1 MTPVPT
7 SLRAVGAVLCTVAV
21 VVATLL
27 ATSSIE
33 HRAANRGYL
42 GTQSAQSLLNTM
54 LDRETGLRGFLETD
68 DEAFLAP
75 YVGGSARF
83 ARALKIAAGYAGGV
97 PAAQQA
103 LREQQALATH
113 WQVVAQAVIT
123 QARRQG
129 VHHLSLRGALARK
142 QVMDSFRAA
151 NARYLKAMNTQRV
164 HLLSVATTLSTW
176 IVVGL
181 SLLLTLTGL
190 WLVRVNSHRER
201 RAAEA
206 LRAVEQRRDA
216 REREYVEDRRRFA
229 EVVQVSE
236 TEGEARELIKRRI
249 ESGLPGAKA
258 TVLSRN
264 NSADR
269 LEATTALRD
278 DSPLAQALEGAKP
291 RSCLAIRMGQE
302 HEEQGAEANS
312 AMACELCGK
321 LGGRATCEPL
331 LVSGEVIGSLL
342 IAHEDPLDEQ
352 ARRLINETVS
362 YTAPVLANLRN
373 LAIAER
379 RAHTD
384 SLTGLPNRRALDDTF
399 RLLIAQAG
407 RTLAP
412 LSVMLIDLDRFKNVN
427 DTYGHDRGDE
437 VLAAMATTLKESV
450 RSSDFAAR
458 MGGEEFL
465 VLLPGTDP
473 MTAGVVAE
481 GIASSLAK
489 TSVHGMERM
498 VTASFGVAGYP
509 MHGVDMANLLRS
521 ADRALYQAKRDGR
534 DCVRVATAMS
544 GREEDLAP
552 VSVGAG
558 EAL

>member
-1 MTPVPT
+1 
-7 SLRAVGAVLCTVAV
+7 VGAVLCTVAV

-33 HRAANRGYL
+33 HRAADRGYA
-42 GTQSAQSLLNTM
+42 GTQSAQTLLNTM

-68 DEAFLAP
+68 DEAFLGP
-75 YVGGSARF
+75 YVGGSTRF
-83 ARALKIAAGYAGGV
+83 ATAVRNAERYARGV
-97 PAAQQA
+97 PVAQLA
-103 LREQQALATH
+103 LSEQRALATR
-113 WQVVAQAVIT
+113 WQVVAEAVIG
-123 QARRQG
+123 QVRRQG
-129 VHHLSLRGALARK
+129 VQHLSLRGALARK

-151 NARYLKAMNTQRV
+151 NGRYLAAMNTQRV

-190 WLVRVNSHRER
+190 WLVRVNSRRER

-206 LRAVEQRRDA
+206 LRTVEQRRDA

-249 ESGLPGAKA
+249 EAGMPGARV

-269 LEATTALRD
+269 LEATTPVARESALAR
-278 DSPLAQALEGAKP
+278 ALEGAKP

-302 HEEQGAEANS
+302 HEEQGAQAGS
-312 AMACELCGK
+312 AVACELCGK
-321 LGGRATCEPL
+321 IGSRATCEPL

-342 IAHEDPLDEQ
+342 VAHEDPLDEQ
-352 ARRLINETVS
+352 GRRLINETVT

-399 RLLIAQAG
+399 KLLIAQAG
-407 RTLAP
+407 RSLTP

-437 VLAAMATTLKESV
+437 VLAAVATALRESV

-465 VLLPGTDP
+465 VLLPNTDP
-473 MTAGVVAE
+473 LTASVVAE
-481 GIASSLAK
+481 GMAKALAK
-489 TSVHGMERM
+489 TSVHGLERM

-509 MHGVDMANLLRS
+509 MHGVDMPNLLRS

-534 DCVRVATAMS
+534 DCVRVATARN
-544 GREEDLAP
+544 GREEDLAPLAP

-558 EAL
+558 ESL

>member
-33 HRAANRGYL
+33 HRAAERGYL

-68 DEAFLAP
+68 DEAFLGP

-83 ARALKIAAGYAGGV
+83 ARAVQNAEGYAPGV

-103 LREQQALATH
+103 LREQQALAGH
-113 WQVVAQAVIT
+113 WQLVAQAVIA

-151 NARYLKAMNTQRV
+151 NTRYLTAMNTQRV

-190 WLVRVNSHRER
+190 WLVRVNSRRER

-206 LRAVEQRRDA
+206 LRAMELQRDA
-216 REREYVEDRRRFA
+216 HEREYI
-229 EVVQVSE
+229 
-236 TEGEARELIKRRI
+236 EARCRLAEI
-249 ESGLPGAKA
+249 
-258 TVLSRN
+258 
-264 NSADR
+264 SAQ
-269 LEATTALRD
+269 T
-278 DSPLAQALEGAKP
+278 
-291 RSCLAIRMGQE
+291 
-302 HEEQGAEANS
+302 
-312 AMACELCGK
+312 
-321 LGGRATCEPL
+321 
-331 LVSGEVIGSLL
+331 
-342 IAHEDPLDEQ
+342 DP
-352 ARRLINETVS
+352 
-362 YTAPVLANLRN
+362 
-373 LAIAER
+373 
-379 RAHTD
+379 
-384 SLTGLPNRRALDDTF
+384 LTGLPNRRALDENF
-399 RLLIAQAG
+399 RLLIAEA
-407 RTLAP
+407 RSTLAP
-412 LSVMLIDLDRFKNVN
+412 LSVVLIDLDRFKDVN
-427 DTYGHDRGDE
+427 DTYGHARGDE
-437 VLAAMATTLKESV
+437 VLAAVATALRESV
-450 RSSDFAAR
+450 RTSDFAAR

-465 VLLPGTDP
+465 VLLPNTDP
-473 MTAGVVAE
+473 ATAGVVAE
-481 GIASSLAK
+481 GMAKALAN
-489 TSVHGMERM
+489 TTVHGLERM

-509 MHGVDMANLLRS
+509 IHGADMANLLRS

-534 DCVRVATAMS
+534 DCVRIATVPARS
-544 GREEDLAP
+544 PDELSIPA
-552 VSVGAG
+552 GA
-558 EAL
+558 AVHSA